1 MRISQKYIFIISSL
15 FTSAY
20 SHSII
25 FELSNYV
32 NNKLNSIKDDE
43 FTYLNFTNL
52 LIDNSLYTKIKIGQP
67 YQEIIAWINAEEYSY
82 FLFKNICKLDS
93 YYDETKSKTFC
104 PNSDQQFLFKG
115 YGQTIFS
122 NESFIFGQKE
132 IKKY

>member
-43 FTYLNFTNL
+43 FTYHNFTNL

-82 FLFKNICKLDS
+82 FLFKNICNLDS
-93 YYDETKSKTFC
+93 YYDETKSKTYS
-104 PNSDQQFLFKG
+104 PNDDYKFLYYVYEKTG
-115 YGQTIFS
+115 
-122 NESFIFGQKE
+122 K
-132 IKKY
+132 